1 MQPRMDLEPMSL
13 KKLSLLVTTVFIA
26 SYTNADKSGINIELG
41 FSGGGSKIGA
51 QPDSDYQYEAGSG
64 VYLIGGMGTSIAERY
79 YLKGRIG
86 LRGGYEEYK
95 TYSDGQNTGRV
106 SLLEFP
112 IDAFAGVISDDG
124 KHHAG
129 IGLTTNLYS
138 KVRCSIKDTCEEEAN
153 YSTSIAPSFE
163 YLYHYKGAKY
173 FSIRLT
179 RGINYESSDADYD
192 SSQNLIQLGW
202 GANGFAI
209 LK

>member
-1 MQPRMDLEPMSL
+1 MSL

-26 SYTNADKSGINIELG
+26 SYTNADKSGGNIELG
-41 FSGGGSKIGA
+41 FSGGGDKIGTKS
-51 QPDSDYQYEAGSG
+51 DSDYKYEAGSG
-64 VYLIGGMGTSIAERY
+64 VYLMGGMGTSITERY

-86 LRGGYEEYK
+86 LRTGYDEYK
-95 TYSDGQNTGRV
+95 SYPGGQNTGRV

-112 IDAFAGVISDDG
+112 IDVFAGVISDDG

-138 KVRCSIKDTCEEEAN
+138 KVRCSIKDTCDEEAN

-163 YLYHYKGAKY
+163 YLYHYNGARY
-173 FSIRLT
+173 ISIRLT
-179 RGINYESSDADYD
+179 RGINYKSSDADYD

-202 GANGFAI
+202 GVNGLAI